1 LTVFF
6 AHFAISVSY
15 VNELIS
21 FTFLK
26 DWLAVVRSAPV
37 HVLVIWTVIVAL
49 AARAF
54 EEGLQPTRELERYQA
69 YKARLERLLYHFNAA
84 SSVAQRVSVMMEVE
98 RLIYQDMRAFLK
110 TNYAARFVL

>member
-69 YKARLERLLYHFNAA
+69 YKARLERLLYHLTRPPALP
-84 SSVAQRVSVMMEVE
+84 RG
-98 RLIYQDMRAFLK
+98 
-110 TNYAARFVL
+110 